1 MRPVGDP
8 VFQSVSQ
15 ALHVSYL
22 VCHMPPTVRVSTQ
35 VLIDGL
41 REQLGRTEARIAST
55 INRDGL
61 SQLEFRGQCA
71 LVTAAA
77 RDHLPPPEYA
87 AVLARYAHHVAKAA
101 GVRGLAEYIQPRTG
115 VDHEWAVRGVVWSVY
130 HRGSQRAADRMSLRS
145 ISSETGVSLH
155 ALRRCV
161 DVVRQTGDALQIR
174 AEDRLGQM
182 FERTGLVAAVE
193 RHGAAA

>member
-1 MRPVGDP
+1 MRPSGEP
-8 VFQSVSQ
+8 VFSSVSQ

-77 RDHLPPPEYA
+77 RDHLPPPEYS
-87 AVLARYAHHVAKAA
+87 AVLSRYAHQVAKAA
-101 GVRGLAEYIQPRTG
+101 GVRDLAEYIQPRTG
-115 VDHEWAVRGVVWSVY
+115 VEHELAVRAVVWSQY
-130 HRGSQRAADRMSLRS
+130 HRGGQRAADRWSLRA
-145 ISSETGVSLH
+145 ISEETGVSLH
-155 ALRRCV
+155 SLRRCL
-161 DVVRQTGDALQIR
+161 DVVRQTGDALQAR
-174 AEDRLGQM
+174 AEDRLGSL
-182 FERTGLVAAVE
+182 FGRTGLVAVE
-193 RHGAAA
+193 REVAA